1 MIQIQS
7 SETSR
12 LINRFFSRAVGSLV
26 ARRSCDLCERLIWDI
41 EISKHV
47 AVTLRVFIGTLAYVV
62 VVVRKR
68 KIVFNLVWSILKLVI
83 SGMENYIY
91 VFYVF
96 SFLFYI

>member
-1 MIQIQS
+1 MIQS

-12 LINRFFSRAVGSLV
+12 LINRFFARAVGSLV

-47 AVTLRVFIGTLAYVV
+47 AVTLRVFIGTLAYVGV
-62 VVVRKR
+62 VVCKR
-68 KIVFNLVWSILKLVI
+68 KIVFSLVQSIWKLVI

-91 VFYVF
+91 V
-96 SFLFYI
+96 SFFLSFPFCI